1 MAGCTA
7 AAAAAAEEE
16 VVVVVV
22 DPGGYLRVCP
32 RTGIRNDLVGLNHY
46 S

>member
-7 AAAAAAEEE
+7 AAAAEE
-16 VVVVVV
+16 VAVVVVV

-32 RTGIRNDLVGLNHY
+32 HTGIRSDLVGLNHY